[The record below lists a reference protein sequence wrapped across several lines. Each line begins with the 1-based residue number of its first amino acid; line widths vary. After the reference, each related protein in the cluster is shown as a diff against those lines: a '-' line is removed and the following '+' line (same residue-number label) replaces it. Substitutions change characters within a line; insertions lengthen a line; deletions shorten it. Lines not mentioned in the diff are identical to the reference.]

1 MRKVK
6 NKSKEKSTIR
16 KLLRYFSLNR
26 RTLLLT
32 ITCASTWAFVRAI
45 SPYITGLAFDEIYI
59 SLEKG
64 ELANINVMGYISIL
78 ILIVVITFLAQGF
91 ATFFGGNIHQRTYKK
106 LRGDVFDSLQRQS
119 HKYFGDHS
127 TGELIS
133 RSTSDIMRSSE
144 IFWAIPI
151 NGTLMVVEF
160 TVLISLL
167 FVINYLIGIVCLIA
181 LPMMLFT
188 TKHFKKKFW
197 PIYFEARE
205 QIGILNKVMQE
216 NIAGAIVSRVFDA
229 REKDLMRLDK
239 DNSQYRDLMI
249 KAHKYGALVWP
260 QMLLIGGIVVSIVI
274 LIGGILV
281 MNNDVNNTMT
291 PGSLIA
297 AILLSRRLFIPID
310 NATYMGVWLGIAQ
323 ATGRRVFEVIE
334 NIPVIMD
341 DPEAINLPDDG
352 KGEIRFEEVSFGY
365 REEPVLEGITLSI
378 PAGSTLAL
386 LGGTGSG
393 KSSLINLIPR
403 FYDVTNGT
411 VKIDGFD
418 VRKLKLESIRRKIGF
433 CDQETFLFSRS
444 IGENI
449 AFGNPQATK
458 EEIIQVAKIS
468 QIHEFIESLPDGY
481 DTIIGERGVTLS
493 GGQRQRLSIA
503 RALLADP
510 LIVVFDDILSAVDIK
525 TERKIQEALKALL
538 KNRTTIFITQR
549 LSTIKFT
556 DWIVIMDKGII
567 AEQGTHTDLLSKNG
581 IYKHLFETQV
591 DGVIDLEIITEV
603 EDET

>member
-1 MRKVK
+1 M
-6 NKSKEKSTIR
+6 
-16 KLLRYFSLNR
+16 
-26 RTLLLT
+26 
-32 ITCASTWAFVRAI
+32 WAIIRAI
-45 SPYITGLAFDEIYI
+45 SPYITGLAFDVIYN
-59 SLEKG
+59 SLDKG
-64 ELANINVMGYISIL
+64 ESVNITIRAYIL
-78 ILIVVITFLAQGF
+78 ILTLMAVSAFLAQGL
-91 ATFFGGNIHQRTYKK
+91 AIFFGGNLHQGIYKE

-133 RSTSDIMRSSE
+133 RSTSDIQRATE

-151 NGTLMVVEF
+151 SGTLMIVEF

-167 FVINYLIGIVCLIA
+167 FIINFLIGIICVIS
-181 LPMMLFT
+181 LPMMWFIT
-188 TKHFKKKFW
+188 RHFKKKFW

-205 QIGILNKVMQE
+205 QIGILNKVMAE

-229 REKDLMRLDK
+229 RKKDLMRLDR
-239 DNSQYRDLMI
+239 DNSQYRDFMI
-249 KAHKYGALVWP
+249 KSHKYYALVWP

-274 LIGGILV
+274 LFGGSLV
-281 MNNDVNNTMT
+281 MNNEMT
-291 PGSLIA
+291 AGSFIA
-297 AILLSRRLFIPID
+297 AIMLSGRLFIPID
-310 NATYMGVWLGIAQ
+310 NGTRVGVWLGIAQ

-341 DPEAINLPDDG
+341 DPEAITLPEDG
-352 KGEIRFEEVSFGY
+352 EGEISFEGVSFGY
-365 REEPVLEGITLSI
+365 RKEPVLEGITLSI

-403 FYDVTNGT
+403 FYDVTTGA
-411 VKIDGFD
+411 VKIDGID
-418 VRKLKLESIRRKIGF
+418 VRNLKLESIRRRIGF

-449 AFGNPQATK
+449 AFGNQQATK

-525 TERKIQEALKALL
+525 TERKIQDALEALL

-581 IYKHLFETQV
+581 IYKRLFETQI
-591 DGVIDLEIITEV
+591 DGVLNLEIIEEV

>member
-1 MRKVK
+1 MK
-6 NKSKEKSTIR
+6 NNSKESGTIR
-16 KLLRYFSLNR
+16 KLLRYFSSMR
-26 RTLLLT
+26 YTLLLT
-32 ITCASTWAFVRAI
+32 IAFASGWAFIRAI
-45 SPYITGLAFDEIYI
+45 SPYITGLAFDVIYG
-59 SLEKG
+59 SLDRG
-64 ELANINVMGYISIL
+64 ELSNIKVLVYIL
-78 ILIVVITFLAQGF
+78 ILTLIAVLAFLAQGI
-91 ATFFGGNIHQRTYKK
+91 AIFFGGNLHQGIFKK
-106 LRGDVFDSLQRQS
+106 LREDVFDSLQRQS

-133 RSTSDIMRSSE
+133 RSTSDIQRASE

-151 NGTLMVVEF
+151 NGTLMIVEF

-167 FVINYLIGIVCLIA
+167 FIINYVIGIICVIS
-181 LPMMLFT
+181 LPVMWFT
-188 TKHFKKKFW
+188 TSHFKKKYW
-197 PIYFEARE
+197 PSYFDARK
-205 QIGILNKVMQE
+205 QIGILNKVMAE

-229 REKDLMRLDK
+229 KKKDLMRLDR
-239 DNSQYRDLMI
+239 DNSQYRDFMI
-249 KAHKYGALVWP
+249 KSHKYLAVVWP
-260 QMLLIGGIVVSIVI
+260 QMLLIGGIVVSLVI
-274 LIGGILV
+274 LVGGSFVI
-281 MNNDVNNTMT
+281 NNEMGMT
-291 PGSLIA
+291 AGSLIA
-297 AILLSRRLFIPID
+297 AVLLSGRLIIPID
-310 NATYMGVWLGIAQ
+310 NSTRVGVWLGIAQ

-341 DPEAINLPDDG
+341 DPRAIDLPDDG
-352 KGEIRFEEVSFGY
+352 NGEIRFEDVSFGY
-365 REEPVLEGITLSI
+365 RKEPVLEKVSLSI

-403 FYDVTNGT
+403 FYDVTSGA

-418 VRKLKLESIRRKIGF
+418 VRNLKLESIRRKIGI

-458 EEIIQVAKIS
+458 EEIIQVTKIS

-510 LIVVFDDILSAVDIK
+510 LIIIFDDTLSAVDIK
-525 TERKIQEALKALL
+525 TERKIQDALEALL

-581 IYKHLFETQV
+581 IYKRLFETQI
-591 DGVIDLEIITEV
+591 DGVLNLEIIEEV